1 MILQDKHSKKINI
14 IFGPPGTGKTT
25 HLLNIVEKELQ
36 QGTPPDRIGYFA
48 FTNKAA
54 DEAIARAS
62 IKFGLD
68 KKDLKYFR
76 TLHSMAFKFL
86 GLKNA
91 DVMGDKDYKE
101 LSDYLQV
108 NIINPNK
115 TVKDLGISQPQ
126 DPYLKIIDTAKV
138 KNISLSAAFLQSDEH
153 IRGGFEFLSYIDRGI
168 EDFKKRK
175 NVLNFTD
182 MILKFN
188 ERKDAP
194 KLDVAII
201 DEAQDLSFIQ
211 WQMVE
216 LIIRNCERAYVAG
229 DDDQAIFDW
238 AGADTKRLGL
248 IGGERTVLQQSYRI
262 PKSIHRLA
270 NNLITKVRDRVPK
283 DWQPKDREG
292 LVKHH
297 RTCFNPSIDLT
308 NGSWLIL
315 ARTNYIAE
323 QFIEDLKSKGFF
335 YEYKG
340 RSSVS
345 DKMMNAIKGWKKIQQ
360 GESVELPIV
369 KDIYHYISG
378 NSGIERGFKNLEN
391 ASDEVTYDYESLVVK
406 HGLNVDSN
414 TEWNFALDKIPAE
427 QTRYINSAMDRDQD
441 FHKSKNIKIST
452 IHASKGGEADNVML
466 LKDLPTKVDNNI
478 SKVIDDERRV
488 FYVGA
493 TRAKKSLHLI
503 SSKSNREFKE
513 L

>member
-54 DEAIARAS
+54 DEAMARA
-62 IKFGLD
+62 IVKFGLD

-216 LIIRNCERAYVAG
+216 LIIRNCDRAYIAG

-262 PKSIHRLA
+262 PRSIHKLA

-292 LVKHH
+292 LVKYH

-360 GESVELPIV
+360 DEPIELPIV
-369 KDIYHYISG
+369 KDIYH
-378 NSGIERGFKNLEN
+378 K
-391 ASDEVTYDYESLVVK
+391 
-406 HGLNVDSN
+406 N